1 MIDNT
6 ETVVHL
12 DQISK
17 RFGTTVAVQSLNLKI
32 NTGEFVTLL
41 GPSGCGKSTTLRI
54 LGGFEQPDEGRV
66 ILSGRDVTAL
76 PPNKRNVNMVFQD
89 YALFPHMTV
98 SQNIAF
104 GLELKGMTHGGRTA
118 DRRRYAK
125 LDDLLAFLQIQA
137 LGDRRPDQLSGGQR
151 QRVALAR
158 RPCARSRFT
167 ASRRASRRLDAKL
180 RTQVQGELKDI
191 QQRTGKTFVF
201 VTHDQDE
208 ALTMS
213 DRIIVMNN
221 GLVEQDGTP
230 EDLYLSPRNQFVA
243 RFIGETNFID
253 GEVRG
258 TDKDQVVMSWNG
270 VDLRGTAANGSPQKG
285 QRVTASVRLEKI
297 GFFDERPD
305 HGNVVSGQMINRVF
319 KGSRTMVDIRIS
331 DADDAVLKAYVDP
344 VVAAKFNTGPFW
356 VAWDPANM
364 TVLTD

>member
-1 MIDNT
+1 MIDNNK
-6 ETVVHL
+6 TVVHV

-17 RFGTTVAVQSLNLKI
+17 RFGSVAAVKNLDLRI
-32 NTGEFVTLL
+32 QTGEFITLL

-54 LGGFEQPDEGRV
+54 LGGFERPDEGRV
-66 ILSGRDVTAL
+66 ILSGQDVTAL

-98 SQNIAF
+98 AQNIAF
-104 GLELKGMTHGGRTA
+104 GLELKGMTRPQIA
-118 DRRRYAK
+118 VQ
-125 LDDLLAFLQIQA
+125 LDSLLAFLQIEPFRN
-137 LGDRRPDQLSGGQR
+137 RRPDQLSGGQR

-158 RPCARSRFT
+158 ALAPDPDLLLLDEPLGA
-167 ASRRASRRLDAKL
+167 LDATL
-180 RTQVQGELKDI
+180 RTQVQVELKEI

-230 EDLYLSPRNQFVA
+230 EDLYLAPKNQFVA

-258 TDKDQVVMSWNG
+258 VNGNEIVISWNG
-270 VDLRGTAANGSPQKG
+270 VDLRSSTFGGTPRQG
-285 QRVTASVRLEKI
+285 QTITASLRLEKI
-297 GFFDERPD
+297 GFFEERPD
-305 HGNVVSGQMINRVF
+305 RGNILSGQIINRVF
-319 KGSRTMVDIRIS
+319 KGSRTKVDVRIP
-331 DADDAVLKAYVDP
+331 DANDAVLKAYVDP
-344 VVAAKFNTGPFW
+344 ELAKKFTSEPIW
-356 VAWDPANM
+356 VAWDPVNL

>member
-1 MIDNT
+1 MIDSN

-12 DQISK
+12 DRIAK
-17 RFGTTVAVQSLNLKI
+17 RFGATIAVQNLNLKI

-54 LGGFEQPDEGRV
+54 LGGFERPDDGRV

-104 GLELKGMTHGGRTA
+104 GLELKGMTRPQIA
-118 DRRRYAK
+118 AK
-125 LDDLLAFLQIQA
+125 LDDLLAFLQIEA
-137 LGDRRPDQLSGGQR
+137 LGGRRPDQLSGGQR

-158 RPCARSRFT
+158 ALAPDPDLLLLDEPLGA
-167 ASRRASRRLDAKL
+167 LDAKL
-180 RTQVQGELKDI
+180 RTQVQAELKDI

-213 DRIIVMNN
+213 DRIIVMNE
-221 GLVEQDGTP
+221 GVVEQDGTP
-230 EDLYLSPRNQFVA
+230 EDLYLSPKNQFVA

-258 TDKDQVVMSWNG
+258 TEKGQIVISWNG
-270 VDLRGTAANGSPQKG
+270 IDLRGTATNSSPLTG
-285 QRVTASVRLEKI
+285 QQVTASVRLEKI
-297 GFFDERPD
+297 GFFNERPN
-305 HGNVVSGQMINRVF
+305 HGNVLSGQMINRVF
-319 KGSRTMVDIRIS
+319 KGSRTMVDVRIS
-331 DADDAVLKAYVDP
+331 DAGDAVLKAYVDP
-344 VVAAKFNTGPFW
+344 AIAAKFNSDPIW
-356 VAWDPANM
+356 IAWDPANM